1 MKNVPLRISSP
12 ARWAY
17 KLSLLKQ
24 QRCLPHRFIFLSF
37 LAVRLGW
44 MYEER
49 PTPYIQPARLVWLT
63 NYRYLNN
70 NGVCHTDLFF

>member
-12 ARWAY
+12 PVGWAY

-49 PTPYIQPARLVWLT
+49 PTPYIQPARWLGLQT
-63 NYRYLNN
+63 IA
-70 NGVCHTDLFF
+70 T